1 MYAKMYVNFTT
12 LSLFQSNLDIV
23 VQILAACNLG
33 ADICKNV
40 CGRKFK
46 FFANYDKWL
55 QQSRNFH
62 YEAFKTHK
70 TWFPALL
77 PWTLPRL
84 CIWTLSKGLTASCAP
99 ELHHLLLTRRGSPL
113 KKKNLE
119 QSLCTNINNEGRK
132 EFYTGK
138 NDKFYSILQLLK
150 NSMENQRFHL
160 RLEIFLTF
168 C

>member
-1 MYAKMYVNFTT
+1 MLNFDLFSLIVYLVRFNAINKHHFLTYMLKCMSTSQLCHYSRAIWTSLYRFWPHVTWAPTFVKM
-12 LSLFQSNLDIV
+12 
-23 VQILAACNLG
+23 
-33 ADICKNV
+33 

-119 QSLCTNINNEGRK
+119 
-132 EFYTGK
+132 
-138 NDKFYSILQLLK
+138 
-150 NSMENQRFHL
+150 
-160 RLEIFLTF
+160 
-168 C
+168 